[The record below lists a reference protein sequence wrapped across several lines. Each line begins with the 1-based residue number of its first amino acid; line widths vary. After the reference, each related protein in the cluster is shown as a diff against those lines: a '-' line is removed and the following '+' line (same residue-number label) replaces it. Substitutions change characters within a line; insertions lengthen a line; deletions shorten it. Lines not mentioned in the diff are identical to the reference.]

1 MERIIKWFI
10 SNTVAAN
17 MLMFIILVAGTLTL
31 PRLKMEVFPDIDI
44 DAVTI
49 TVPYPGSSPSDVE
62 EGICFLI
69 EENLQGLKGVK
80 RITSLAAEN
89 LGITTVEFLPGEDVN
104 QIQDKIKSRIDAIDN
119 FPGDAEKPIIQNIT
133 QTSDVITVAISG
145 DVPEES
151 LVSISDRIKDEIDA
165 LPEISLTQL
174 IGKKP
179 REISIEISEESL
191 QKHRI
196 TFQQIA
202 QGINQNSMDI
212 PGGVIETGYGEIL
225 IRSKGQEYDVDGFAS
240 IPIVSRT
247 DGSKLLLSDIAKI
260 SDGFADVDLFQSFN
274 GEPAILVRVFRVGD
288 QNALEVAS
296 AIKSYV
302 TRIAS
307 TLPEGIE
314 VGTFS
319 DESVL
324 LKGRIDLLTKNA
336 YLGLALVVLILA
348 IFLKP
353 KLAFWVSLGIPI
365 SFMGGFLLMPA
376 VDLSINML
384 SLFTF
389 ILVLG
394 IVVDDAIIVG
404 ENVFLWRERGL
415 PPQEAAIK
423 GASQVAI
430 PVTFAVL
437 TTMATF
443 SPMLTVSGNLGQIWR
458 IIPLVTIIVLVFSLI
473 ESLTILPAHL
483 GHISLDKKSRFS
495 WINSFGERWERFQE
509 RVKDRLNSFVLNR
522 YKPFLESTIKHYK
535 VTLASSIG
543 LFVLTIGLL
552 AGGWMKFVF
561 FPALEADLVNATV
574 AFPEGSPISQSQEAV
589 NTLHKSA
596 EKLRAELANE
606 FPGETIFANVIA
618 TAGDQPI
625 KKEAAQDSG
634 PGGSSSASNG
644 SHLAEYAIEL
654 SPGEVRPISA
664 VEIAQR
670 WRRLTD
676 PIFGAK
682 ELVFTTDLFS
692 AGDAIN
698 FQLTSRSLKD
708 LNTVSSLVKERL
720 SMYPGVIDIKDS
732 FAVGKEE
739 ISIRT
744 LPSAANYGITMIDI
758 ASQVRQAF
766 YGLEVQNFQRGR
778 DEVKV
783 FIRYPANERK
793 TIENLESMYI
803 RTQNGSEIPLRQLA
817 TLEFS
822 KGFSSIRRVDRNRA
836 INVTANV
843 DISKITSNEV
853 LSSMQQRDLPQIL
866 REYPSVK
873 YTLEGEQKEQNESL
887 GSIFKNFFL
896 AMIVVYTLLA
906 IPFRS
911 YLQPLIVMG
920 AIPFGLTGAVIGHI
934 IMGQNLTI
942 LSLIGIVALA
952 GVVVN
957 DALVLVDFIN
967 RYRLDGHTIKEAI
980 LEAGPRRFRPILL
993 TSLTTFFGLLPLLVE
1008 KSVQAKFLVPMAI
1021 SLAFGVLFATLITLV
1036 FIPSAYLFVEKLKDG
1051 LVKKNSVIA
1060 SDLN

>member
-1 MERIIKWFI
+1 MERIIRWFI

-31 PRLKMEVFPDIDI
+31 PRLKMEVFPDINI

-80 RITSLAAEN
+80 RITSLASEN

-104 QIQDKIKSRIDAIDN
+104 QIQDKIKSRVDAIDN
-119 FPGDAEKPIIQNIT
+119 FPDDAEKPIIQNIS

-145 DVPEES
+145 DIPEES
-151 LVSISDRIKDEIDA
+151 LVSVADRIKDEIDA
-165 LPEISLTQL
+165 LPQISLTQL

-179 REISIEISEESL
+179 REITIEISEESL
-191 QKHRI
+191 QKHSI

-202 QGINQNSMDI
+202 QSINQNSMDI
-212 PGGVIETGYGEIL
+212 PGGAIETGYGEIL
-225 IRSKGQEYDVDGFAS
+225 IRSKGQEYDVNGFAS
-240 IPIVSRT
+240 IPIVSRS
-247 DGSKLLLSDIAKI
+247 DGSKLLLGDISKI
-260 SDGFADVDLFQSFN
+260 SDGFADVDLFQRFN
-274 GEPAILVRVFRVGD
+274 GKPAILVRIFRVGD
-288 QNALEVAS
+288 QNALDVAS
-296 AIKSYV
+296 AVKDYV
-302 TRIAS
+302 NKTAK
-307 TLPEGIE
+307 TLPNGVEI
-314 VGTFS
+314 GTFS

-336 YLGLALVVLILA
+336 YLGLVLVVLVLA

-376 VDLSINML
+376 VDVSINML

-404 ENVFLWRERGL
+404 ENIFLWRERGL
-415 PPQEAAIK
+415 PAQEAAVK

-443 SPMLTVSGNLGQIWR
+443 SPMLSVSGNLAQIWK
-458 IIPLVTIIVLVFSLI
+458 IIPLVTIIVLIFSLI

-483 GHISLDKKSRFS
+483 GHISLDKKSKFS
-495 WINSFGERWERFQE
+495 WIDRLGKRWELFQDK
-509 RVKDRLNSFVLNR
+509 VKNGLNSFVQNR
-522 YKPFLESTIKHYK
+522 YKPFLMQSIKHYK

-574 AFPEGSPISQSQEAV
+574 VFPEGSPISKSQEAV
-589 NTLHKSA
+589 NILHKSA
-596 EKLRAELANE
+596 EKLRAELTQE
-606 FPGETIFANVIA
+606 FPNEEIFANVIA

-634 PGGSSSASNG
+634 PGSGSSSDG

-670 WRRLTD
+670 WRKLTD

-698 FQLTSRSLKD
+698 LQLTSRSLDD
-708 LNTVSSLVKERL
+708 LNTVSSLIKERL

-744 LPSAANYGITMIDI
+744 LPSSANYGITMADI

-817 TLEFS
+817 SLEFS

-853 LSSMQQRDLPQIL
+853 LGSMQQKDIPQIL
-866 REYPSVK
+866 QEYPSVK

-906 IPFRS
+906 IPFKS

-980 LEAGPRRFRPILL
+980 SEAGPRRFRPILL

-1008 KSVQAKFLVPMAI
+1008 KSVQAKFLIPMAI

-1036 FIPSAYLFVEKLKDG
+1036 FIPSAYLAVEKLKDRF
-1051 LVKKNSVIA
+1051 VKKENIIA
-1060 SDLN
+1060 AEIN

>member
-31 PRLKMEVFPDIDI
+31 PRLKMEVFPDINI

-80 RITSLAAEN
+80 RITSLASEN
-89 LGITTVEFLPGEDVN
+89 LGITTVEFLPGEDIN

-119 FPGDAEKPIIQNIT
+119 FPGDAEKPIIQSIT

-145 DVPEES
+145 DIPEES
-151 LVSISDRIKDEIDA
+151 LVSIADRIKDEIDA
-165 LPEISLTQL
+165 LPQISLTQL

-191 QKHRI
+191 QKHSI

-202 QGINQNSMDI
+202 QSINQNSMDI
-212 PGGVIETGYGEIL
+212 PGGAIETGYGEIL
-225 IRSKGQEYDVDGFAS
+225 IRSKGQEYDTNGFAS
-240 IPIVSRT
+240 IPIVSRS
-247 DGSKLLLSDIAKI
+247 DGSKLLLGDISKI

-274 GEPAILVRVFRVGD
+274 GKPAILVRVFRVGD

-296 AIKSYV
+296 AVKNYV
-302 TRIAS
+302 NDAAK
-307 TLPEGIE
+307 TLPSGVEI
-314 VGTFS
+314 GTFS

-336 YLGLALVVLILA
+336 YLGLVLVVLVLA

-404 ENVFLWRERGL
+404 ENIFLWRERGL
-415 PPQEAAIK
+415 PAQEAAIK

-458 IIPLVTIIVLVFSLI
+458 IIPLVTIIVLIFSLI

-483 GHISLDKKSRFS
+483 GHISLDKKSKFL
-495 WINSFGERWERFQE
+495 WIDRLGKRWEIFQDK
-509 RVKDRLNSFVLNR
+509 VKNGLNSFVQNR
-522 YKPFLESTIKHYK
+522 YKPFLMLTIKHYK
-535 VTLASSIG
+535 VTLASSVG

-574 AFPEGSPISQSQEAV
+574 VFPEGSPISQSQEAV
-589 NTLHKSA
+589 NILHKSA
-596 EKLRAELANE
+596 EKLRVELAQE
-606 FPGETIFANVIA
+606 FPDEEIFANVIA

-634 PGGSSSASNG
+634 PGSGSSSSG

-670 WRRLTD
+670 WRKLTD

-698 FQLTSRSLKD
+698 FQLTSRSLDD
-708 LNTVSSLVKERL
+708 LNIVSSLVKERL
-720 SMYPGVIDIKDS
+720 STYPGVIDIKDS

-744 LPSAANYGITMIDI
+744 LSSSANYGITMADI

-817 TLEFS
+817 SLEFS

-853 LSSMQQRDLPQIL
+853 LSSMQQKDIPQIL
-866 REYPSVK
+866 QEYPSVK

-967 RYRLDGHTIKEAI
+967 RYRLEGHTIKEAI
-980 LEAGPRRFRPILL
+980 SEAGPRRFRPILL

-1008 KSVQAKFLVPMAI
+1008 KSVQAKFLIPMAI

-1036 FIPSAYLFVEKLKDG
+1036 FIPSAYLAVEKIKDRF
-1051 LVKKNSVIA
+1051 VKKDNIIA
-1060 SDLN
+1060 AEIN